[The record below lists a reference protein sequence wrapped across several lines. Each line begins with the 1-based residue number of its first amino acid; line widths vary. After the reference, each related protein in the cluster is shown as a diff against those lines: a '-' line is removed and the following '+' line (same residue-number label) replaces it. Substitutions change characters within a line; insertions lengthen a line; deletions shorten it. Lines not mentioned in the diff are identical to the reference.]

1 MNLYFPL
8 VQGKSP
14 ASVELSKKG
23 GGELTSEEKSLKK
36 YLTYLHVERGLS
48 ENTRQ
53 AYERDLRQL
62 MSYLEQRGTDIS
74 GCEGNDLFLFLLKCK
89 EAGKSPRTIA
99 RCNATLRGFFAFLL
113 DEGQRG
119 DNPSTYLV
127 TPKLNQPLPKV
138 LSEVTMDKL
147 LKSEEK
153 TDLTL
158 RNLTMLEVLYSSGLR
173 VSELIGL
180 HLSDVSLDVGY
191 VRCIGKGNKERIVP
205 LGEPAIRGL
214 ERYLNG
220 PRGRLCGKQKS
231 DILFLNSHGRPLTRQ
246 GVVYILKKWG
256 KDHNLEQ
263 SISPHMFR
271 HSFAT
276 HLLDHGADLRSVQ
289 EMLGHADISTTQ
301 IYTHLTRRRL
311 LDVFQK
317 AHPRADYKIRE

>member
-1 MNLYFPL
+1 M
-8 VQGKSP
+8 
-14 ASVELSKKG
+14 
-23 GGELTSEEKSLKK
+23 TSEERFLKK

-62 MSYLEQRGTDIS
+62 IIYLKQRGTDIS
-74 GCEGNDLFLFLLKCK
+74 LCEGNDLFLFLLNSK
-89 EAGKSPRTIA
+89 ENGKAPRTIA
-99 RCNATLRGFFAFLL
+99 RLNATLRGFFAFLL
-113 DEGQRG
+113 DEGLRN

-147 LKSEEK
+147 LQSEQE
-153 TDLTL
+153 TVLTM
-158 RNLTMLEVLYSSGLR
+158 RNLAMLEVLYSSGLR

-180 HLSDVSLDVGY
+180 RLADVSLDVGY
-191 VRCIGKGNKERIVP
+191 VRCIGKGSKERIVP
-205 LGEPAIRGL
+205 LGEPAIRNL
-214 ERYLNG
+214 ARYLDG
-220 PRGRLCGKQKS
+220 PRTILSGKQKN
-231 DILFLNSHGRPLTRQ
+231 DVLFLNSHGRPLTRQ
-246 GVVYILKKWG
+246 GVVHILNKWA

-263 SISPHMFR
+263 RISPHMFR

-289 EMLGHADISTTQ
+289 EMLGHADIATTQ
-301 IYTHLTRRRL
+301 IYTHLSRKRL

-317 AHPRADYKIRE
+317 AHPRADFKSRE

>member
-1 MNLYFPL
+1 M
-8 VQGKSP
+8 
-14 ASVELSKKG
+14 
-23 GGELTSEEKSLKK
+23 TSEERFLKK

-62 MSYLEQRGTDIS
+62 MIYLKQRGTDIS
-74 GCEGNDLFLFLLKCK
+74 LCEGNDLFLFLLNCK
-89 EAGKSPRTIA
+89 ENGKAPRTIA
-99 RCNATLRGFFAFLL
+99 RLNATLRGFFAFLL
-113 DEGQRG
+113 DEGLRN

-147 LKSEEK
+147 LQSEQE
-153 TDLTL
+153 TVITM
-158 RNLTMLEVLYSSGLR
+158 RNLAMLEVLYSSGLR

-180 HLSDVSLDVGY
+180 RLSDVSLDVGY
-191 VRCIGKGNKERIVP
+191 VRCIGKGSKERIVP
-205 LGEPAIRGL
+205 LGEPAIRDL
-214 ERYLNG
+214 ARYLDG
-220 PRGRLCGKQKS
+220 PRTILSGKQKN
-231 DILFLNSHGRPLTRQ
+231 DVLFLNSHGRPLTRQ
-246 GVVYILKKWG
+246 GVVHILNKWA

-263 SISPHMFR
+263 RISPHMFR

-289 EMLGHADISTTQ
+289 EMLGHADIATTQ
-301 IYTHLTRRRL
+301 IYTHLSRKRL

-317 AHPRADYKIRE
+317 AHPRADFKSRE

>member
-1 MNLYFPL
+1 M
-8 VQGKSP
+8 
-14 ASVELSKKG
+14 
-23 GGELTSEEKSLKK
+23 TSEEKLLKK

-62 MSYLEQRGTDIS
+62 MIYLKQRDTDIS
-74 GCEGNDLFLFLLKCK
+74 LCEGNDLFLFLLKLK
-89 EAGKSPRTIA
+89 ENGKAPRTIA

-113 DEGQRG
+113 DEGQRS

-127 TPKLNQPLPKV
+127 TPTLNQSLPKV
-138 LSEVTMDKL
+138 LSELTMDKL
-147 LKSEEK
+147 LQSGEE

-158 RNLTMLEVLYSSGLR
+158 RNLAMLEVLYSSGLR

-180 HLSDVSLDVGY
+180 HLADISLDVGY
-191 VRCIGKGNKERIVP
+191 VRCIGKGSKERIVP
-205 LGEPAIRGL
+205 LGEPAIRDL

-231 DILFLNSHGRPLTRQ
+231 DILFLNSHGRSLTRQ

-256 KDHNLEQ
+256 NDHNLEQ
-263 SISPHMFR
+263 TISPHMFR

-289 EMLGHADISTTQ
+289 EMLGHADIATTQ
-301 IYTHLTRRRL
+301 IYTHLTRKRL
-311 LDVFQK
+311 LEVFQK
-317 AHPRADYKIRE
+317 AHPRADNRGKE